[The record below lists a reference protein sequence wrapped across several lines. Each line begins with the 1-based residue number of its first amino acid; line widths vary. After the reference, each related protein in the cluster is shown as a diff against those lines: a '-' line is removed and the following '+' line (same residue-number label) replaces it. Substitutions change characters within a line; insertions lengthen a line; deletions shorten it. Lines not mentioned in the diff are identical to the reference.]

1 MGDRAI
7 RWLVGGLGL
16 PVGIAAELVQ
26 RGHAIPAERLLV
38 DFLVGQAYLMGGLF
52 AWSREPRNRTWKLMA
67 GVGIAW
73 YLGSFA
79 VSSVPIVRDL
89 AVVLA
94 DADAILL
101 VALVLA
107 YPTGRLERPSERL
120 VVFGGAVG
128 LTLGNVMLLLVHD
141 STVALVIG
149 LAVTLAMAILVP
161 RRWLLATPR
170 HRRLLAPTLVATAI
184 TLLAIG
190 AAIVVR
196 LADLPPSV
204 ARFVLAGR
212 DIALL
217 AIPLSFVVGFF
228 QQAAERYQA
237 LLAAIPDRSRGT
249 TRTDGHCHSRPGIPT
264 RRGKDLRAACSR
276 GSLQTSRCVC
286 SGLPAMRS
294 RADGCKRWT
303 TRRSTVTARRV
314 SWRRGSSPAATKTSS

>member
-16 PVGIAAELVQ
+16 LVGIAAELVQ

-73 YLGSFA
+73 YVGSFA

-190 AAIVVR
+190 AAIVGATGGPASIGRALRPRGPGHRAAGHPAGLRGGLLPAGGGAVPRTPRRDPRPDRAVR
-196 LADLPPSV
+196 P
-204 ARFVLAGR
+204 GR
-212 DIALL
+212 A
-217 AIPLSFVVGFF
+217 
-228 QQAAERYQA
+228 
-237 LLAAIPDRSRGT
+237 LAAARDR
-249 TRTDGHCHSRPGIPT
+249 
-264 RRGKDLRAACSR
+264 
-276 GSLQTSRCVC
+276 
-286 SGLPAMRS
+286 
-294 RADGCKRWT
+294 
-303 TRRSTVTARRV
+303 
-314 SWRRGSSPAATKTSS
+314 